1 MCGCDVEVKL
11 SELFYKVGRLSHGV
25 IRVNKNP
32 IPLRLRSITVWL
44 IIYKIT
50 KPSADYIT
58 SVAPRQLV
66 YKDDNGVWYWFI
78 IDNAK
83 PWDTVNV

>member
-1 MCGCDVEVKL
+1 MKL
-11 SELFYKVGRLSHGV
+11 SELFYKVGRLSHGIV
-25 IRVNKNP
+25 RVNKNP
-32 IPLRLRSITVWL
+32 IHIRLRCTTVLL

-50 KPSADYIT
+50 KPAAEYIT

-66 YKDDNGVWYWFI
+66 YEDDNGVWYWFI

-83 PWDTVNV
+83 PWDTLNV